1 MTSYSPVPLDANRTP
16 MHGFPPTSSVVAV
29 YNSENAAVS
38 SVISLTH
45 DTVRV
50 EIASIGAPAVM
61 RWVRQA
67 DTEASIVTAVSG
79 ANFHHVIPTAT
90 YRQFVVPQETGT
102 GAVASAQ
109 GVNRK
114 EGLYQRIAIK
124 TTAGNASVL
133 LTEYT
138 VQAN

>member
-1 MTSYSPVPLDANRTP
+1 MSSYSPIPLDANRTP
-16 MHGFPPTSSVVAV
+16 MHGFPPTSSVVAI
-29 YNSENAAVS
+29 YNNENASAS

-50 EIASIGAPAVM
+50 EIAAVGAPVVM
-61 RWVRQA
+61 RWVRTAETQA
-67 DTEASIVTAVSG
+67 SVVTATAT

-90 YRQFVVPQETGT
+90 FRQFVVPVEANT

-109 GVNRK
+109 GINRR
-114 EGLYQRIAIK
+114 EGLYQRVAIK

-138 VQAN
+138 VQSN